1 MPRAALA
8 ALAAWL
14 LLLAA
19 APLVAPHPYQEQY
32 RDAPNAPASRRF
44 PLGTDPLGRD
54 RLSRMLYGA
63 RLSLACAPAA
73 AALSGFLA
81 LLLAL
86 AGGFGGRPAERTV
99 AMLADLFLS
108 LPWLFALV
116 AARAALPLDAPP
128 AAAVAV
134 TFGLLG
140 GLGWAGP
147 CRILMAAVAR
157 HRQAEFVLAAEAA
170 GCARWRI
177 AAVHVTPHLWKLAA
191 AQFLVTVPAFL
202 LAEANLGLL
211 GLGVPEPLASLG
223 GMLRDLE
230 DLASIVQ
237 HPLVLAPAL
246 LLIALAGLFHCAVS
260 ADESQV

>member
-54 RLSRMLYGA
+54 RLSRMLFGA

-128 AAAVAV
+128 AAVVAV

-140 GLGWAGP
+140 
-147 CRILMAAVAR
+147 
-157 HRQAEFVLAAEAA
+157 AA

-177 AAVHVTPHLWKLAA
+177 AEVHVTPHLWKLAA

-246 LLIALAGLFHCAVS
+246 LLIALAGLF
-260 ADESQV
+260 Q